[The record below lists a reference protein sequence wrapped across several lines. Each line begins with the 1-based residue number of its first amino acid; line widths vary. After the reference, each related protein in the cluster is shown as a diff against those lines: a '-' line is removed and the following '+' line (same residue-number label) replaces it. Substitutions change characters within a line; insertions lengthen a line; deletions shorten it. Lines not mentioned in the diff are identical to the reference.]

1 MTFGSRQLDQSQR
14 FGDDRM
20 KKIVPHVLSARAKGR
35 GGVNV
40 SHNKNTAET
49 SVERMPV
56 PQTVVLPMQQHI
68 GAPCVPTVKV
78 GDTVAVGQVVGDSD
92 KFVSAPIHATISGTV
107 KAVGD
112 VKLANGI
119 ITKGVTIE
127 SDGEMRLFEGV
138 KPPVVTNREEFIKAV
153 RASGLVG
160 LGGAGFPTH
169 VKLNYPEDKNVD
181 TLVVNAAECE
191 PYITVDY
198 RECVENSKNV
208 MSGVMLLK
216 KFLGFK
222 EVVIAVEDNK
232 PKAIELFQKLIDE
245 NGDSSIKLMALK
257 SRYPQGAEKMMVLSA
272 TGRRVPPGK
281 LPADVG
287 CVVMNVASVAF
298 IARYLETGKPL
309 ISRSITVDG
318 SAIKTPKNLRVP
330 IGVNIQDIIDQC
342 GGFKEEPRKILSGGP
357 MMGIAIC
364 STDAPICKQ
373 NNAVLAFADKKGVV
387 KPERAC
393 IRCGR
398 CVEVC
403 PMGLMPTLIER
414 FAKVKDKDGLE
425 KSGITVCMECGS
437 CAYAC
442 PSGRPLVQYMR
453 LAKQV
458 LREESSK

>member
-1 MTFGSRQLDQSQR
+1 
-14 FGDDRM
+14 M
-20 KKIVPHVLSARAKGR
+20 KKTIPGIIFARAKGR

-40 SHNKNTAET
+40 AHNKHTAEM

-56 PQTVVLPMQQHI
+56 PNTVVLPMQQHI
-68 GAPCVPTVKV
+68 GAPCTPTVKV
-78 GDTVAVGQVVGDSD
+78 GDTVSVGQVIGDSD
-92 KFVSAPIHATISGTV
+92 KFVSAPIHATISGVV

-127 SDGEMRLFEGV
+127 SDGEMRLYEGV
-138 KPPVVTNREEFIKAV
+138 KPPVVTNREELLKAV

-169 VKLNYPEDKNVD
+169 VKLNYPADKNVD

-191 PYITVDY
+191 PFITVDY

-208 MSGVMLLK
+208 INGVFTLK
-216 KFLGFK
+216 KLLGFK

-232 PKAIELFQKLIDE
+232 PKAIEIFQKLIDE
-245 NGDSSIKLMALK
+245 KHDNSVKIMALN

-298 IARYLETGKPL
+298 IERYLETGKPL

-330 IGVNIQDIIDQC
+330 IGINIQDIIDYC
-342 GGFKEEPRKILSGGP
+342 GGFKEEPRKIICGGP
-357 MMGIAIC
+357 MMGVAIC
-364 STDAPICKQ
+364 DTNAPICKQ
-373 NNAVLAFADKKGVV
+373 NNAVLAFADRKDAI
-387 KPERAC
+387 KPERDC

-414 FAKVKDKDGLE
+414 FAKIRDKEGLE
-425 KSGITVCMECGS
+425 RSFVSVCMECGS

-458 LREESSK
+458 LREESAK

>member
-1 MTFGSRQLDQSQR
+1 
-14 FGDDRM
+14 M
-20 KKIVPHVLSARAKGR
+20 KKTLPGVIFARAKGR

-40 SHNKNTAET
+40 AHNKHTAEMP
-49 SVERMPV
+49 VERMPV
-56 PQTVVLPMQQHI
+56 PDRVVLPMQQHI
-68 GAPCVPTVKV
+68 GAPCTPVVKV
-78 GDTVAVGQVVGDSD
+78 GDTVSVGQLVGDSD
-92 KFVSAPIHATISGTV
+92 KFVSAPIHATVSGTV

-127 SDGEMRLFEGV
+127 SDGEMRLYEGI
-138 KPPVVTNREEFIKAV
+138 KPPTVTNREELLKAV

-181 TLVVNAAECE
+181 TLIVNAAECE
-191 PYITVDY
+191 PFITVDY
-198 RECVENSKNV
+198 RECIENSRNV
-208 MSGVMLLK
+208 INGVFTLK
-216 KFLGFK
+216 KYLGFSQ
-222 EVVIAVEDNK
+222 VIIAVEDNK
-232 PKAIELFQKLIDE
+232 PKAIEIFRKLIDE
-245 NGDSSIKLMALK
+245 SNDPSIKIMALR
-257 SRYPQGAEKMMVLSA
+257 SRYPQGAEKMMVLPA

-298 IARYLETGKPL
+298 IERYLETGKPL

-318 SAIKTPKNLRVP
+318 SAIKEPKNLRVP
-330 IGVNIQDIIDQC
+330 IGINIQEVIDYC
-342 GGFKEEPRKILSGGP
+342 GGFKEEPRKIICGGP
-357 MMGIAIC
+357 MMGIAVC
-364 STDAPICKQ
+364 GTDAPVCKQ
-373 NNAVLAFADKKGVV
+373 NNAVLAFADRKDAV
-387 KPERAC
+387 KPERDC

-403 PMGLMPTLIER
+403 PMSLMPTLIER
-414 FAKVKDKDGLE
+414 FAKVRDKDGLE
-425 KSGITVCMECGS
+425 RSFVSVCMECGS

-458 LREESSK
+458 LREESAK